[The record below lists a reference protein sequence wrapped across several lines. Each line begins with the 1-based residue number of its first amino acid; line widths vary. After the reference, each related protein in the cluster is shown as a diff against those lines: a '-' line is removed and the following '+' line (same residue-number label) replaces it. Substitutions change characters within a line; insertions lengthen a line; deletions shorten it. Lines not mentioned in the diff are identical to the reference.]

1 MVTRNPKPDALA
13 VLNKREVFA
22 ALIAAGVFASPAGQ
36 QILNAKDDS
45 ALHAV
50 ADFFFLMADVMVQRG
65 AA

>member
-1 MVTRNPKPDALA
+1 MVTKKPLTDALT
-13 VLNKREVFA
+13 KREAFA
-22 ALIAAGVFASPAGQ
+22 AHIATGVFASPAGQ

-50 ADFFFLMADVMVQRG
+50 AAFFFLMADVMVEAG